1 VTLTG
6 RRLGSQVLD
15 TNAQA
20 LIEALRAI
28 LKPDM
33 FAWKKD
39 APSDWTPLSELSAE
53 RRMSGQRYP
62 KGIGEGKR
70 VRKWT
75 YLSFTRDRLS
85 ACDRGRSAAIGASA
99 APVTVRVE

>member
-1 VTLTG
+1 M
-6 RRLGSQVLD
+6 
-15 TNAQA
+15 
-20 LIEALRAI
+20 
-28 LKPDM
+28 M

-75 YLSFTRDRLS
+75 QFSFLRSPEGARWPL
-85 ACDRGRSAAIGASA
+85 AIPRKAPGGR
-99 APVTVRVE
+99 